1 MLAIQ
6 KPILNRQGWWKG
18 KFALFEERADLCSK
32 ADSLLTTS
40 GQELSKRG
48 FRDIEAEGEGLHAE
62 KAQ

>member
-6 KPILNRQGWWKG
+6 KPILNRQSWWNG
-18 KFALFEERADLCSK
+18 KCALFERREDLCPK

-40 GQELSKRG
+40 GQELLKRS
-48 FRDIEAEGEGLHAE
+48 FRGVEAEGGGLHAE